1 MAKDPNTETS
11 EIEDVVISTDIE
23 NNENLKKTDLN
34 EQVADKVVKK
44 SSGALSILLSLLAL
58 TGVGYLF
65 YKDWQ
70 NSNTEVSLPKIQQL
84 TEDNELLNT
93 GIERISADVSK
104 LKLQTAKINAN
115 EVQLQKLSE
124 QFSAYQS
131 NQSNTEE
138 SAIINTETSGNH
150 TGMNIE
156 KKFDNSENERA
167 LLQLQQQLTQQAQVI
182 SELQSRPELPLTNSV
197 VAHDSSKDDNFEK
210 IETNTAVQILLATD
224 MLVNTHRIP
233 QAITTLDN
241 YLKTSGLK
249 NENKNKIQRVLDQLM
264 QVEEPNIKA
273 IDQQLQAL
281 KTTINNLQIPTQEK
295 SAEESQWYEKFVSV
309 KKIATDSSLNSTAKL
324 VAFKTE
330 LSRLLY
336 QARLYLMLND
346 QDGWQ
351 NSLSEAES
359 WVKVEMPENS
369 DLADRIK
376 ALGNQI
382 VVAQIPSQINITT
395 LIDQLSGLR

>member
-131 NQSNTEE
+131 NTEE
-138 SAIINTETSGNH
+138 SAIINTETSGSQ
-150 TGMNIE
+150 TGMNTE